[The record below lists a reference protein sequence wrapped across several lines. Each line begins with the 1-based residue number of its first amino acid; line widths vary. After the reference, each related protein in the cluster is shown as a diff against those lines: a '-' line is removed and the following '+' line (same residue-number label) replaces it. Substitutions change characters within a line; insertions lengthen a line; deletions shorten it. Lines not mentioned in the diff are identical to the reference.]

1 MTTSN
6 GLNKDDLETWLEQP
20 LPTGLGEQMAQKW
33 ETGTFLPIAGAHDPI
48 AGLLAKQAGF
58 DALYLSGAAL
68 TASLGLPDLGIVTME
83 ELVARAKA
91 IVRVTRLPLLVDGDT
106 GFGEILNVMRLVRE
120 LEDVG
125 VAAVQLEDQ
134 VLPKKCGHLN
144 GKQLVSVDDM
154 AKKIGAASR
163 ARKDLKIVARTD
175 SLAQEGMEATILRA
189 KAYVD
194 AGADAIF
201 PEALR
206 NEDDFRTFAAA
217 IDVPLLANM
226 TEFGRTEQFSFKQFA
241 DFGYAMA
248 IWPVSGLRIAAKA
261 MELFYQQ
268 LHNEE
273 TAAGTLERM
282 QPRSELY
289 ELINYYGYEALDAG
303 IEKTI
308 LPGSEK

>member
-1 MTTSN
+1 MEN
-6 GLNKDDLETWLEQP
+6 PPNFEADELPTWLEQP
-20 LPTGLGEQMAQKW
+20 VPTGLGEQMAQYWRSGK
-33 ETGTFLPIAGAHDPI
+33 FLPIAGAHDPI
-48 AGLLAKQAGF
+48 AGLLARQAGF

-68 TASLGLPDLGIVTME
+68 TASLGLPDLGIVTLE

-144 GKQLVSVDDM
+144 GKQLVSVEDM

-175 SLAQEGMEATILRA
+175 ALALEGMGAAIARA
-189 KAYVD
+189 KAYVA

-206 NEDDFRTFAAA
+206 DEDDFRTFAAA

-226 TEFGRTEQFSFKQFA
+226 TEFGRTEQFSFGQFSE
-241 DFGYAMA
+241 FGYAMA

-268 LHNEE
+268 LHDEE

-289 ELINYYGYEALDAG
+289 ELINYFGYEALDAG
-303 IEKTI
+303 IERTV
-308 LPGSEK
+308 LPGNEK

>member
-189 KAYVD
+189 NAYVD

-308 LPGSEK
+308 LPESEK

>member
-1 MTTSN
+1 MTDCTDS
-6 GLNKDDLETWLEQP
+6 GRDELQTWLEQP
-20 LPTGLGEQMAQKW
+20 LPTGLGDKMAQNW
-33 ETGTFLPIAGAHDPI
+33 LSGSFLPIAGAHDPI
-48 AGLLAKQAGF
+48 AGLLARQAGF

-68 TASLGLPDLGIVTME
+68 TASLGLPDLGIVSME

-144 GKQLVSVDDM
+144 GKQLVTVEDM
-154 AKKIGAASR
+154 AKKISAASR

-175 SLAQEGMEATILRA
+175 ALAQEGMAAAIERA
-189 KAYVD
+189 KAYIA

-201 PEALR
+201 PEALS
-206 NEDDFRTFAAA
+206 NEEDFRTFSAA

-268 LHNEE
+268 LHDEE
-273 TAAGTLERM
+273 TAAGTLDRM
-282 QPRSELY
+282 QPRSDLY
-289 ELINYYGYEALDAG
+289 ELINYYGYEALDSG
-303 IEKTI
+303 IERTI
-308 LPGSEK
+308 LPGSE